1 MKQIQLCGIGN
12 GLVDLEITISS
23 EQLASLGIKKGTMT
37 LVSAQEQQELLAKL
51 SHTEPF
57 RCSGGS
63 VANSIIAFT
72 ALGGKAAQKTIL
84 GNDDFGQFYAQEFLD
99 LGILLDAD
107 KVDNLTTGTCAV
119 LITEDAERTLFTSLG
134 VNATYGKNNINP
146 STIKQ
151 SDWLYIEGYKFSE
164 PSGVDSINYAIEI
177 AKNSN
182 TKVALSFSDTFVVNF
197 FRNDVQKVLENTDFL
212 FCNETEATAYT
223 NNEDFDSN
231 FEQLTSIVENVALT
245 RGKAGSR
252 IKWYGEIKSFDAV
265 PIKAVD
271 TTGAGDMYAGS
282 LLYGLM
288 NGLSLQQSGKLASYA
303 SAQIV
308 AQMGARYKGNVKNF
322 LQYID

>member
-1 MKQIQLCGIGN
+1 MKNIQLCGLGN
-12 GLVDLEITISS
+12 GLVDLEITVNSQ
-23 EQLASLGIKKGTMT
+23 QLEELGIKKGTMT
-37 LVSAQEQQELLAKL
+37 LVSEQEQQELLTKL
-51 SHTEPF
+51 SHTQPY

-63 VANSIIAFT
+63 VANSIIAFS
-72 ALGGKAAQKTIL
+72 ALGGTGAHKTIL
-84 GNDDFGQFYAQEFLD
+84 GNDSFGNFYAQEFVD
-99 LGILLDAD
+99 LGIKLDAD
-107 KVDNLTTGTCAV
+107 KIDDLSTGTCAV

-134 VNATYGKNNINP
+134 VNATYAKKNINE
-146 STIKQ
+146 STIEQ
-151 SDWLYIEGYKFSE
+151 SEWLYIEGYKFSE

-231 FEQLTSIVENVALT
+231 FVQLTSIIENVALT

-252 IKWYGEIKSFDAV
+252 LKWYGETKSFDAV

-282 LLYGLM
+282 LLYGLL
-288 NGLSLQQSGKLASYA
+288 NGLTVQQSGKLASYA

-322 LQYID
+322 LRFID